1 MKSRR
6 RSTSCQDKCNATPS
20 WQSLLNRFGLIVLVS
35 HYFFILIFC
44 YITLRPEETHEKFT
58 QEICRYTWLTR
69 KCQLPK
75 HHTQSVQGSVIIR
88 DGQKA
93 LIRSPRMPPKLEAFL
108 HAGKK
113 KKKLTAFQ
121 FRFPMLAHT
130 THGVST
136 DSPRRSWYS
145 HYKQENQCTEIFS
158 LPLLFI
164 LWIAI

>member
-44 YITLRPEETHEKFT
+44 YITLRPEEMHEKFT

-113 KKKLTAFQ
+113 KKNWLLSNSDFQ
-121 FRFPMLAHT
+121 CWHIQPMVFPQILPDVVDIHT
-130 THGVST
+130 TSKKINALKSFPCH
-136 DSPRRSWYS
+136 
-145 HYKQENQCTEIFS
+145 FS
-158 LPLLFI
+158 SSCE
-164 LWIAI
+164 